1 MTQKYLYVRRD
12 LYEQNPA
19 KKLHTN
25 RSFTDMAKM
34 FKWLQWGS
42 LGSMLSL
49 ATVILLSIFIDFTPW
64 ATVICIAIFLA
75 IAMMT
80 ELLREKYLYHEPAR
94 NLEIAQ
100 VREQYQQYISEVW
113 AVLENQDVNSPEK
126 ILKLRQECEASLKAH
141 MDQFNMVGH
150 KTYDLLIGVP
160 LGALISSLIYA
171 DKDTAFVMIVAI
183 VVIGIAIIGGIK
195 IFGLIRF
202 YTDGYFKDRY
212 LLDALD
218 ELEYSSRV

>member
-34 FKWLQWGS
+34 FKWLQWSS

-100 VREQYQQYISEVW
+100 VREQYQQYISEV
-113 AVLENQDVNSPEK
+113 
-126 ILKLRQECEASLKAH
+126 
-141 MDQFNMVGH
+141 
-150 KTYDLLIGVP
+150 
-160 LGALISSLIYA
+160 
-171 DKDTAFVMIVAI
+171 
-183 VVIGIAIIGGIK
+183 
-195 IFGLIRF
+195 
-202 YTDGYFKDRY
+202 
-212 LLDALD
+212 
-218 ELEYSSRV
+218 

>member
-1 MTQKYLYVRRD
+1 
-12 LYEQNPA
+12 
-19 KKLHTN
+19 
-25 RSFTDMAKM
+25 
-34 FKWLQWGS
+34 
-42 LGSMLSL
+42 
-49 ATVILLSIFIDFTPW
+49 
-64 ATVICIAIFLA
+64 
-75 IAMMT
+75 
-80 ELLREKYLYHEPAR
+80 
-94 NLEIAQ
+94 
-100 VREQYQQYISEVW
+100 
-113 AVLENQDVNSPEK
+113 
-126 ILKLRQECEASLKAH
+126 
-141 MDQFNMVGH
+141 MVGH